1 MTPFNE
7 RLKEVRKGRK
17 KKQREAADLLGI
29 HVRTYQYYEGG
40 SIEPDIA
47 ALIRL
52 ADYFDVSLD
61 ILMGRYDWDEKTE
74 EAERTN

>member
-1 MTPFNE
+1 MTPFNK
-7 RLKEVRKGRK
+7 RLKEVRKRRK
-17 KKQREAADLLGI
+17 KKQREVAELLGI

-40 SIEPDIA
+40 TIEPDIS

-61 ILMGRYDWDEKTE
+61 ILMGRLDWDEDDS
-74 EAERTN
+74 